1 MIIDTNIY
9 SGLDTGKQSAID
21 AIRGETTIGLP
32 VMVVGELRY
41 GFMNGQRQEENESR
55 LTTFV
60 AQDRVHLLLPSF
72 ETTEHYAMLATKCRL
87 SGRALSHNDL
97 WIAALAY
104 ESGERFATYDN
115 DFSVLKDIFG
125 DKLVLLPS

>member
-9 SGLDTGKQSAID
+9 SGLDAGKKSAIEV
-21 AIRGETTIGLP
+21 IRSETTISLP
-32 VMVVGELRY
+32 IMVAGELRY
-41 GFMNGQRQEENESR
+41 GFMNGQRQVENESR

-60 AQDRVHLLLPSF
+60 AQDRVQLLIPSF
-72 ETTEHYAMLATKCRL
+72 ETSEHYAMLATKCRL
-87 SGRALSHNDL
+87 SGRALSHNDI

-115 DFSVLKDIFG
+115 DFSVFEDIFG
-125 DKLVLLPS
+125 DKLVLLSS